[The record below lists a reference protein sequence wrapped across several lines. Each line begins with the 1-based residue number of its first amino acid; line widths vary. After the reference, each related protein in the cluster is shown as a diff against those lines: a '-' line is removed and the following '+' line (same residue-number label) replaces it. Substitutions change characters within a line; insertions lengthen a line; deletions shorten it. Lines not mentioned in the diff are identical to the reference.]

1 MKIYVYLLSLI
12 LLTTIP
18 CTAAQA
24 AITIPL
30 TVTLSENVNVTG
42 TPRIP
47 VDLGGTTRYASYTSG
62 SGSNTLIFTLSPQ
75 AGDVDLDGITITPSI
90 DLNGGT
96 MNDMAGNAAALTF
109 TAPDT
114 SGIKINYPSLGMDFI
129 YDADGRYTLN
139 GTAYN
144 DLASFLA
151 ATGGSFTRASIG
163 TYYDSTGTLQT
174 VSSGTP
180 RFDWDP
186 VTHTAKG
193 ILIEDSRTN
202 IIKASENFSG
212 TGWTLDGAVLGSGGT
227 SPNGSSNATSIA
239 VGTGNNRLYV
249 FDNSGVTGSK
259 VFSIY
264 LKSGAGS
271 VIKITPVGGQ
281 SPNGTT
287 TVDLSTNTLSGTNPS
302 AQLINS
308 GSGWYRVSIPL
319 SVTVASGNSTYWVIS
334 NLGSSVFIWGA
345 QLEQGAFPTSYIP
358 TTSAA
363 VTRAADSLIIPAS
376 GWFALGAGT
385 LDLEAEIFGNTAG
398 SFGIGIGSSGSNYL
412 ALPYVSTTG
421 TPSSFF
427 YRAAG
432 AGPNLNGSPVL
443 SFNTLFKIAGSY
455 SAPND
460 SASFAKN
467 GTLSATGSGI
477 SALSSATNLYLAS
490 SPINST
496 AITPG
501 HYTKVRYF
509 PLRVSDAQLQLLT
522 Q

>member
-24 AITIPL
+24 AIAIPL
-30 TVTLSENVNVTG
+30 TVTLSENVTVTG

-47 VDLGGTTRYASYTSG
+47 VDIGGTTRYALYTSG

-75 AGDVDLDGITITPSI
+75 AGDVDLDGITIAASI

-96 MNDMAGNAAALTF
+96 INDIAGNAAALAF
-109 TAPDT
+109 TPPDT

-144 DLASFLA
+144 DLASFIA

-174 VSSGTP
+174 ASSGTP

-186 VTHTAKG
+186 LTHAAKG

-212 TGWTLDGAVLGSGGT
+212 TGWTVDGAVLGSGGT

-239 VGTGNNRLYV
+239 LGTGNNRLYV
-249 FDNSGVTGSK
+249 FDNSGVTGNK
-259 VFSIY
+259 VFSLY

-271 VIKITPVGGQ
+271 VIKISPVGGQ
-281 SPNGTT
+281 TPSALIS
-287 TVDLSTNTLSGTNPS
+287 VDLSTNTLTSSNPNT
-302 AQLINS
+302 QLINI
-308 GSGWYRVSIPL
+308 GAGWVRVSIPV
-319 SVTVASGNSTYWVIS
+319 SVVVASGNSTYWTIS
-334 NLGSSVFIWGA
+334 NSGPSVLIWGA
-345 QLEQGAFPTSYIP
+345 QLEQGTFPSSYIP

-363 VTRAADSLIIPAS
+363 VTRAADSLIIPTS
-376 GWFALGAGT
+376 GWFALGVGT

-398 SFGIGIGSSGSNYL
+398 SFGIGVGSSGSTYL

-427 YRAAG
+427 YRSAG
-432 AGPNLNGSPVL
+432 AGPTLNGSPVL
-443 SFNTLFKIAGSY
+443 NFNTLFKIAGSY
-455 SAPND
+455 SAAND
-460 SASFAKN
+460 SASYVKN
-467 GTLSATGSGI
+467 GTLSATGNGI

-490 SPINST
+490 SPLNPA

-509 PLRVSDAQLQLLT
+509 PARVSDAQLQLLT